1 MRRHISALEDELDVR
16 LFDPRPD
23 RYALTDEGEILL
35 KIAEDME
42 GAAASA
48 QNRIASREI
57 GIFGTVRIGVP
68 DGLGTLFVAP
78 RLARLRQQ
86 HPGLQIELVVTSRH
100 FNLSRREA
108 DMALVVGRPAGK
120 RIRVKKMTDVTMRLY
135 GSESYLAGKPAIT
148 SIDDLAD
155 HDFVSGVD
163 EFDFGHALNRVAQD
177 DVPAFVARIACTSV
191 VAQLK
196 AVATGSGLCYFANFI
211 ADTEPGSGPCP
222 AGAGL
227 IRPRGV
233 ARDAFGFERTGAYPG
248 PLEIF
253 SSRSSRANRGCSTD
267 PRLPLTV
274 GRQRRSTSAF
284 HGKNFQPID
293 SKLFIGYWSRGVE
306 QDDRSGAEPNTVCS
320 LAYLADVVDGE
331 NFFDFVIGN
340 LSDLAAADALER
352 FFDVGFEFP
361 LLALGAHLVF
371 VREFPEEFP
380 GRRVPAIRRY
390 ARAGCSPSA

>member
-1 MRRHISALEDELDVR
+1 MQAGRARLQGSSSRTAIIDGFNWDNLRFFLALARAGNPSAAARLLRIDHNTVRRHINALEHELDVR

-35 KIAEDME
+35 QIAEDME

-68 DGLGTLFVAP
+68 DGLGTFFVAP

-108 DMALVVGRPAGK
+108 DMALVVGRPEGK
-120 RIRVKKMTDVTMRLY
+120 RIRVNKMTDVTMRLY

-163 EFDFGHALNRVAQD
+163 EFDFGHALNRVTQD
-177 DVPAFVARIACTSV
+177 DVPTFVARIACTSV

-211 ADTEPGSGPCP
+211 AGTEPGLVRVLPEQVSFSREVWL
-222 AGAGL
+222 ATHSDLSELAR
-227 IRPRGV
+227 IR
-233 ARDAFGFERTGAYPG
+233 
-248 PLEIF
+248 
-253 SSRSSRANRGCSTD
+253 
-267 PRLPLTV
+267 TV
-274 GRQRRSTSAF
+274 
-284 HGKNFQPID
+284 
-293 SKLFIGYWSRGVE
+293 
-306 QDDRSGAEPNTVCS
+306 
-320 LAYLADVVDGE
+320 E
-331 NFFDFVIGN
+331 NF
-340 LSDLAAADALER
+340 
-352 FFDVGFEFP
+352 
-361 LLALGAHLVF
+361 LV
-371 VREFPEEFP
+371 EEFASEP
-380 GRRVPAIRRY
+380 QLFD
-390 ARAGCSPSA
+390 